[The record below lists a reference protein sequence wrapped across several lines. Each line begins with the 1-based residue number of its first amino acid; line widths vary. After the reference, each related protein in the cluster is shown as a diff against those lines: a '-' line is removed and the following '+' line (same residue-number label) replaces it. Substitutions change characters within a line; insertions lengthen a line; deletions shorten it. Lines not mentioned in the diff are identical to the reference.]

1 LSKLRN
7 ASQVRLK
14 NSEEILWGMGN
25 NRRIAEFHTK
35 KEEVGSTEGGDLMS
49 PMAAFNSFSVLKIV
63 PASVTGALQNL
74 TIK

>member
-1 LSKLRN
+1 LGG
-7 ASQVRLK
+7 
-14 NSEEILWGMGN
+14 IGN

-35 KEEVGSTEGGDLMS
+35 KEEVGSTEGGDLIN
-49 PMAAFNSFSVLKIV
+49 PIPVFNSFPVLKIA

>member
-1 LSKLRN
+1 
-7 ASQVRLK
+7 
-14 NSEEILWGMGN
+14 MGN

>member
-1 LSKLRN
+1 
-7 ASQVRLK
+7 
-14 NSEEILWGMGN
+14 LWGIGN

-35 KEEVGSTEGGDLMS
+35 KEEVGSKEGGDLIN
-49 PMAAFNSFSVLKIV
+49 PLPAFNSFSVLKTV